1 MLAALDS
8 GHITGASLDVF
19 SQEPLP
25 PDHPFWSH
33 ERVIVTPHVASVTHA
48 RTSVVHIAEQ
58 IRRFEAGLPL
68 ENLVDRKRGY

>member
-33 ERVIVTPHVASVTHA
+33 ERVIGTAHVAAVTHA
-48 RTSVVHIAEQ
+48 GMSVLH
-58 IRRFEAGLPL
+58 
-68 ENLVDRKRGY
+68 NRGADPAL